1 MDFQSYIVY
10 LASIIAV
17 GMLLIIDLIAAT
29 TNVLNGAVIAQRP
42 EN

>member
-1 MDFQSYIVY
+1 MDFQFYISH

-29 TNVLNGAVIAQRP
+29 P
-42 EN
+42 EAINSIMILQYPDD